1 MELSLYLS
9 TNPWSFVFVS
19 LLLGLIIGSFLN
31 VVIYRLPVM
40 LQRQWREQCHEFLE
54 LSEESPEFDKKFNLS
69 TPASTCPHCEHKIK
83 PWENIPILS
92 YLLLRGRC
100 SQCKQPISLRYPVI
114 ELATGLMTAYLAW
127 QFGFGLHALFAMLL
141 TWSLICLAVID
152 FDTKLLPDVITLPVL
167 WLGILINIS
176 HTFVP
181 LQDSVLGAMIG
192 YMSLWSIYQIHHL
205 LTGKEGMGY
214 GDFKLLAMLG
224 AWLGWQSL
232 LLIVLLS
239 SVVGAIVGI
248 GLILI
253 KGRDHQIPIPFG
265 PYLAAAGWISL
276 LWGPVIMQTYLG
288 ISGISQ

>member
-9 TNPWSFVFVS
+9 TQPLAFILVS
-19 LLLGLIIGSFLN
+19 LVLGLIVGSFLN

-40 LQRQWREQCHEFLE
+40 LERQWREQCHEFLE
-54 LSEESPEFDKKFNLS
+54 LAETSSDNNKKFNLS
-69 TPASTCPHCEHKIK
+69 TPASTCPHCQHKIK
-83 PWENIPILS
+83 PWENIPVIS
-92 YLLLRGRC
+92 YLFLRGRC
-100 SQCKQPISLRYPVI
+100 SECKQSIALRYPTI
-114 ELATGLMTAYLAW
+114 ELVCGLMTACIAW
-127 QFGFGLHALFAMLL
+127 HFGYEWQALFAMLL

-152 FDTKLLPDVITLPVL
+152 FDTKLLPDVITLPIL
-167 WLGILINIS
+167 WLGIFININ

-181 LQDSVLGAMIG
+181 LQDSVLGAIIG

-239 SVVGAIVGI
+239 SVVGATVGI
-248 GLILI
+248 GLILL
-253 KGRDHQIPIPFG
+253 KGRDHQVPIPFG
-265 PYLAAAGWISL
+265 PYLATAGWISL
-276 LWGPVIMQTYLG
+276 LWGPAIMQMYFGITG
-288 ISGISQ
+288 ISH